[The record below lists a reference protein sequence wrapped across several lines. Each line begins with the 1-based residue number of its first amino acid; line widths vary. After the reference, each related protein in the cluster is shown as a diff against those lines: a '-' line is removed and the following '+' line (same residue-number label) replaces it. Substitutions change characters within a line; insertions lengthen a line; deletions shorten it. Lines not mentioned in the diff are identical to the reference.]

1 MIVLIDTVIST
12 RPILILNKI
21 TYRHGM
27 VRNDRVQRIGGI
39 NGLMR
44 GRIRLFSVA
53 PFR

>member
-1 MIVLIDTVIST
+1 
-12 RPILILNKI
+12 
-21 TYRHGM
+21 M

-53 PFR
+53 RFVKRSHPFIPLIRCTTFREEG